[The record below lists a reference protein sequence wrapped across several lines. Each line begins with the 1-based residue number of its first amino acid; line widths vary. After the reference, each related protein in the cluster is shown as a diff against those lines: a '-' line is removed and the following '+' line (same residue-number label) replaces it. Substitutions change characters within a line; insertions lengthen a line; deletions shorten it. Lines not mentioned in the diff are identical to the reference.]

1 MDAFGPSQQKIFRVN
16 NLLEIQ
22 SPFWIGFMW
31 FGNLLFMPSW
41 TYFDKGGVIL
51 DIQKLIDEYTS
62 WLKSEITFE
71 KIGEYYEITTPYLDH
86 ANDYLQLYVK
96 QEGEDICF
104 TDASTTMHNLKAD
117 GLQLTRSR
125 KLQLQ
130 RILYQYGVQL
140 KGDELIA
147 KTPINSFAQK
157 KHFFIQA
164 MIHID
169 DMFAVS
175 KSRVSSFFLDDIQDF
190 FQEKEIYYTDNVQFM
205 GVSGF
210 AHNYDFLIQRSKSK
224 PERLCQAVNHPNKS
238 TMGNILF
245 AWNDTK
251 PARKNDSQ
259 LIVILNDQ
267 NNIARGIEDA
277 FLNYQVQVIRWSER
291 NKQSNLELL
300 AVS

>member
-1 MDAFGPSQQKIFRVN
+1 M
-16 NLLEIQ
+16 
-22 SPFWIGFMW
+22 
-31 FGNLLFMPSW
+31 
-41 TYFDKGGVIL
+41 
-51 DIQKLIDEYTS
+51 DIQKLIDDYTS

-71 KIGEYYEITTPYLDH
+71 KIGEYYEITTPYLDN

-96 QEGEDICF
+96 QEGNDIFF
-104 TDASTTMHNLKAD
+104 TDDSVTMHNLKMS
-117 GLQLTRSR
+117 GLQLTQNRR
-125 KLQLQ
+125 LQLQ

-147 KTPINSFAQK
+147 KAPINNFAQK
-157 KHFFIQA
+157 KHLFIQA
-164 MIHID
+164 MIRID

-190 FQEKEIYYTDNVQFM
+190 FLEKEIYYTDNVQFM

-210 AHNYDFLIQRSKSK
+210 SHNYDFLIQRSKTK
-224 PERLCQAVNHPNKS
+224 PERLCQAVNNPNKS

-251 PARKNDSQ
+251 AARKNESQ

-267 NNIARGIEDA
+267 NNMTKGIEDA
-277 FLNYQVQVIRWSER
+277 FINYEAQVIRWSER
-291 NKQSNLELL
+291 TQESNLALL
-300 AVS
+300 SVS